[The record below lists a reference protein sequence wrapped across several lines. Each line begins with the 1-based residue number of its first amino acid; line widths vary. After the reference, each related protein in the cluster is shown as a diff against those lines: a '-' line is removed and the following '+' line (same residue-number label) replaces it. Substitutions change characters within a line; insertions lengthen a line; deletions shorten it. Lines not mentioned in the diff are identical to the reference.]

1 MMDFSKL
8 TEEELQ
14 ATRDALN
21 EEIGRRREIE
31 REQAREELGK
41 LLNRVIELQDI
52 YGFEIACEDD
62 CGSWISSADNFVLM
76 G

>member
-8 TEEELQ
+8 TEEELEE
-14 ATRDALN
+14 ARDALN
-21 EEIGRRREIE
+21 EEIGRRRAKE

-41 LLNRVIELQDI
+41 LLNRVIELQDM
-52 YGFEIACEDD
+52 YGFEISCEDD
-62 CGSWISSADNFVLM
+62 CGSWISSVDNFVLM

>member
-31 REQAREELGK
+31 REQAREELGE
-41 LLNRVIELQDI
+41 LLNRIIELQDM
-52 YGFEIACEDD
+52 YGFVIGCEDD

>member
-14 ATRDALN
+14 ATRDAIN

-31 REQAREELGK
+31 RNQAREELGE
-41 LLNRVIELQDI
+41 LLNRVIELQDM
-52 YGFEIACEDD
+52 YGFVIACEDD
-62 CGSWISSADNFVLM
+62 CGSWISSADNFALM

>member
-14 ATRDALN
+14 ATRDAIN
-21 EEIGRRREIE
+21 EEIGRRRAIE
-31 REQAREELGK
+31 REKHREELK
-41 LLNRVIELQDI
+41 ELLNRVNELQDM
-52 YGFEIACEDD
+52 YGFEISCEDD
-62 CGSWISSADNFVLM
+62 CGDWISSADNFVLM

>member
-21 EEIGRRREIE
+21 EEIDRRREAE
-31 REQAREELGK
+31 REQAREELGA
-41 LLNRVIELQDI
+41 LLNRVIELQDM
-52 YGFEIACEDD
+52 YGFVISCEDD
-62 CGSWISSADNFVLM
+62 CGDWISSADNFVLM